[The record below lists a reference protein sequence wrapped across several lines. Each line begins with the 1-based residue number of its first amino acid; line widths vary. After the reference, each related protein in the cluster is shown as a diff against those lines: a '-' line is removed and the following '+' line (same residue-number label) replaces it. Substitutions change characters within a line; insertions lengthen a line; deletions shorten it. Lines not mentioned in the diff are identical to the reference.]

1 MKIGHKKYKRF
12 FISFDRAVQRTTI
25 CPILRM
31 RKNVFIAIEG
41 TDGSGKSTQAKLLAE
56 KMSAHGHNVHLT
68 FEPTNRKIGTLL
80 RNILKGTEKADQ
92 TTIAGLFLADRLDHL
107 LNEED
112 GLIKQMRDGYTVIS
126 DRYYFSSYA
135 YHGVYV
141 DMDWV
146 IACNEMCAKILKP
159 DLNIFVDVPT
169 SECMR
174 RIIANRENAELY
186 ETSEILRKVRE
197 NYLRAFAKLK
207 DTEII
212 SIVDGNMQI
221 EDVAEEIWNQCIEFL
236 K

>member
-1 MKIGHKKYKRF
+1 MK
-12 FISFDRAVQRTTI
+12 
-25 CPILRM
+25 
-31 RKNVFIAIEG
+31 KNVFIAIEG

-56 KMSAHGHNVHLT
+56 KMSANGLKVHLT
-68 FEPTNRKIGTLL
+68 FEPTNGKIGSLL
-80 RNILKGTEKADQ
+80 RNILRGNEKADQ

-112 GLIKQMRDGYTVIS
+112 GLVKKMADGFTVIS

-146 IACNEMCAKILKP
+146 IACNEMCARILKP

-169 SECMR
+169 DECMR
-174 RIIANRENAELY
+174 RIVANRENAELY
-186 ETSEILRKVRE
+186 ETNEILKKVRD
-197 NYLRAFAKLK
+197 NYLKAFSKLGHK
-207 DTEII
+207 EQIATIN
-212 SIVDGNMQI
+212 GNRQI
-221 EDVAEEIWNQCIEFL
+221 DEVAAEIWEKCSELL